1 MEDKIRVLVIE
12 PGKNPEEREIPNTVE
27 AVQDII
33 SDEYIKMVALHR
45 SVKDG
50 ELERIDIVC
59 SEKGKLLG
67 LPKNRVIKRLNDIIY
82 GTFLVVAATKDD
94 IISLTDEQVETW
106 TEVFR
111 IE

>member
-12 PGKNPEEREIPNTVE
+12 PGKNPEEREIPNTLKALQKIVGG
-27 AVQDII
+27 
-33 SDEYIKMVALHR
+33 YIETVALHR

-59 SEKGKLLG
+59 NEEGKLLG
-67 LPKNRVIKRLNDIIY
+67 LPKNRIIKRLNDIIC
-82 GTFLVVAATKDD
+82 GTFLIVATGEEDF
-94 IISLTDEQVETW
+94 ISLTDEQVETW